1 MMHNAGTQLFP
12 RISFFTPWIEQSFR
26 VSCSALSH
34 DLTSQR
40 CHTRASFTLIIELFT
55 FPTTGLEL
63 IQAPFAERSMPTP
76 LEKIRNIG
84 IVAHVDSGKTTVSER
99 VLYYT
104 GVSHKIGEVHD
115 GTAVTDWMPQERER
129 GITITAAAITC
140 EWLDHQINVIDT
152 PGHVDFTTEVE
163 RSLRVLDGAVVV
175 FCGVG
180 GVEPQSETVWRQA
193 DKYRVPRIV
202 FINKLDRVGADFKGV
217 VQQISTRLGAK
228 PLVLQLPIGNED
240 SFRGAVDLLTQEAIV
255 WEEDTLGAKFHSEA
269 IPHDMLDEVTRYRE
283 QLVETVADA
292 DDALLEKYLS
302 GEPLSQEEIAGAI
315 RKKTQAMELFP
326 VVCGSA
332 LRNKGVQPL
341 LDTIVAYLPP
351 PTKPIHGMVP
361 DGEECSW
368 KVGDSIRAA
377 LAFKT
382 MHDPYSGQLTFLRL
396 YSGGLKTGDMV
407 FNPRTRQTERVGRLC
422 RMHANKKED
431 IDTAFAGDIVAAVGL
446 KNFTTGDTITDRD
459 HPVILES
466 ITFKEPV
473 ISLAIEPKTKTDSEK
488 LGLALQ
494 RLSSEDPTLVLNTNQ
509 ETGQTIISG
518 MGELHL
524 EIIIDR
530 LVREFK
536 VSVSTGA
543 PQVAYRET
551 ITKPADAE
559 GKYIRQSG
567 GRGQYGHVYL
577 KIEPND
583 NQGLVFINGIK
594 GGSIPREYVP
604 AVEKGVR
611 DAAISGVIY
620 GYQLLNTTV
629 TLYDGTYHEVD
640 SSEMS
645 FQLAG
650 SIGFKEAV
658 RKAKPVLL
666 EPIMKVEVVMPEDYL
681 GTTMG
686 DLQSRRGR
694 VAELGERGGGLRTV
708 TAHVPLA
715 TMFGYATAVR
725 SLTQGRATYTMEF
738 DHYDRVPEHMVD
750 EALGRKKEA
759 AS

>member
-1 MMHNAGTQLFP
+1 MS
-12 RISFFTPWIEQSFR
+12 I
-26 VSCSALSH
+26 
-34 DLTSQR
+34 
-40 CHTRASFTLIIELFT
+40 
-55 FPTTGLEL
+55 
-63 IQAPFAERSMPTP
+63 P

-104 GVSHKIGEVHD
+104 GVSHKIGEVHE

-140 EWLDHQINVIDT
+140 DWLDHQINIIDT

-202 FINKLDRVGADFKGV
+202 FINKLDRIGADFHGV
-217 VQQISTRLGAK
+217 VKQISTRLGAK
-228 PLVLQLPIGNED
+228 PLLLQLPIGQED
-240 SFRGAVDLLTQEAIV
+240 NFRGVVDLLKQEALI
-255 WEEDTLGAKFHSEA
+255 WEEDTLGAKFHSEE
-269 IPHDMLDEVTRYRE
+269 IPADMVDEVAQYRE
-283 QLVETVADA
+283 QLIETVADA
-292 DDALLEKYLS
+292 EDALLEKYLS
-302 GEPLSQEEIAGAI
+302 GEQLSQAEIAAAI
-315 RKKTQAMELFP
+315 RKKTQEMALFP
-326 VVCGSA
+326 VVCGTA

-351 PTKPIHGMVP
+351 PVKPIHGMIP
-361 DGEECSW
+361 DGEEQTW
-368 KVGDSIRAA
+368 QVNDAIRAA

-382 MHDPYSGQLTFLRL
+382 MHDPYSGQLTFLRI
-396 YSGGLKTGDMV
+396 YSGSLKTGDMV

-431 IDTAFAGDIVAAVGL
+431 LDFATAGDIVAAVGL

-459 HPVILES
+459 RPVVLES

-494 RLSSEDPTLVLNTNQ
+494 RLSSEDPTLVVNTNQ
-509 ETGQTIISG
+509 ETGQTLISG

-536 VSVSTGA
+536 VAVSTGA

-551 ITKPADAE
+551 ITRPAEAE

-577 KIEPND
+577 KIEPNE
-583 NQGLVFINGIK
+583 NQGLVFVNGIK
-594 GGSIPREYVP
+594 GGAIPREYVP

-611 DAAISGVIY
+611 EAAITGVTY
-620 GYQLLNTTV
+620 GFQLLNTTV

-645 FQLAG
+645 FHLAG

-666 EPIMKVEVVMPEDYL
+666 EPIMKVEVVMPEEYM
-681 GTTMG
+681 GQVMG

-694 VAELGERGGGLRTV
+694 VTELGERGGGLRTI

-715 TMFGYATAVR
+715 AMFGYATAVR

-738 DHYDRVPEHMVD
+738 DHYARVPEHMVD
-750 EALGRKKEA
+750 EALGRKKEESA
-759 AS
+759 

>member
-1 MMHNAGTQLFP
+1 MSIA
-12 RISFFTPWIEQSFR
+12 R
-26 VSCSALSH
+26 
-34 DLTSQR
+34 
-40 CHTRASFTLIIELFT
+40 
-55 FPTTGLEL
+55 
-63 IQAPFAERSMPTP
+63 ER
-76 LEKIRNIG
+76 IRNIG

-104 GVSHKIGEVHD
+104 GMSHKIGEVHD

-140 EWLDHQINVIDT
+140 AWKGYQINIIDT

-193 DKYRVPRIV
+193 DKYRVPRVV
-202 FINKLDRVGADFKGV
+202 FINKMDRVGADFHRV
-217 VQQISTRLGAK
+217 VGQIAHRLGAK
-228 PLVLQLPIGNED
+228 PLVTQLPLGAED
-240 SFRGAVDLLTQEAIV
+240 DFRGVIDLVRQKAVV
-255 WEEDTLGAKFHSEA
+255 WEEDTLGARFHEEDIPADLADEA
-269 IPHDMLDEVTRYRE
+269 AKYRE
-283 QLVETVADA
+283 QLIETVADA
-292 DDALLEKYLS
+292 DDALLEKYLG
-302 GEPLSQEEIAGAI
+302 GEPLTEEEILTAI
-315 RKKTQAMELFP
+315 RKKTQDIALFP
-326 VVCGSA
+326 VLCGTA

-341 LDTIVAYLPP
+341 LDSITEYLPP
-351 PTKPIHGMVP
+351 PTKPVTGMVP
-361 DGEECSW
+361 DGEPQTW
-368 KVGDSIRAA
+368 QVTDSIRAA

-382 MHDPYSGQLTFLRL
+382 MHDPYSGQLTFVRL
-396 YSGGLKTGDMV
+396 YSGDLKTGDMV
-407 FNPRTRQTERVGRLC
+407 FNPRTRQTERVGRLA
-422 RMHANKKED
+422 RMRANKKED
-431 IDTAFAGDIVAAVGL
+431 IDSASAGDIIAVIGL

-459 HPVILES
+459 KPVVLEA
-466 ITFKEPV
+466 ITFKQPV

-494 RLSSEDPTLVLNTNQ
+494 RLSSEDPTLVVNTNE
-509 ETGQTIISG
+509 ETGQTLISG

-524 EIIIDR
+524 EIIVDR

-536 VSVSTGA
+536 VAVSTGA

-551 ITKPADAE
+551 ITRPAEAE

-577 KIEPND
+577 KIEPNQ
-583 NQGLVFINGIK
+583 NKGIEFVNAIK
-594 GGSIPREYVP
+594 GGAIPREYITP
-604 AVEKGVR
+604 VEKGIR
-611 DAAISGVIY
+611 EAALSGVAY
-620 GYQLLNTTV
+620 GYPVLNATV

-645 FQLAG
+645 FLLAG

-666 EPIMKVEVVMPEDYL
+666 EPIMKVEVVVPEEYM

-686 DLQSRRGR
+686 DLQSRRGK
-694 VAELGERGGGLRTV
+694 VTELGERGTGIRTI
-708 TAHVPLA
+708 TAHVPLS
-715 TMFGYATAVR
+715 TMFGYATVIR
-725 SLTQGRATYTMEF
+725 SLTQGRANYTMEF
-738 DHYDRVPEHMVD
+738 DHYAPVPAHMID
-750 EALGRKKEA
+750 EALGRKA

>member
-1 MMHNAGTQLFP
+1 MS
-12 RISFFTPWIEQSFR
+12 I
-26 VSCSALSH
+26 
-34 DLTSQR
+34 
-40 CHTRASFTLIIELFT
+40 
-55 FPTTGLEL
+55 
-63 IQAPFAERSMPTP
+63 P

-99 VLYYT
+99 ILYYT
-104 GVSHKIGEVHD
+104 GVSHKIGEVHE

-140 EWLDHQINVIDT
+140 EWLGQQINIIDT

-193 DKYRVPRIV
+193 DKYHVPRIV
-202 FINKLDRVGADFKGV
+202 FINKLDRIGADFHGV
-217 VQQISTRLGAK
+217 VQQITTRLGAK
-228 PLVLQLPIGNED
+228 PLILQLPVGQED
-240 SFRGAVDLLTQEAIV
+240 TFRGVVDLIKQEAVI
-255 WEEDTLGAKFHSEA
+255 WEEDTLGAKFHREA
-269 IPHDMLDEVTRYRE
+269 IPADMQEEVAHYRE
-283 QLVETVADA
+283 QLIEMVADA
-292 DDALLEKYLS
+292 EDALLEKYLS
-302 GEPLSQEEIAGAI
+302 GETLSQEELIGAV
-315 RKKTQAMELFP
+315 RKKTQEMGLFP
-326 VVCGSA
+326 VLCGTA

-341 LDTIVAYLPP
+341 LDAIVTYLPP
-351 PTKPIHGMVP
+351 PTKPIHGLTP
-361 DGEECSW
+361 DGEERTWRVNDAIC
-368 KVGDSIRAA
+368 AA

-396 YSGGLKTGDMV
+396 YSGSLKTGDMV

-422 RMHANKKED
+422 RMLANKKED
-431 IDTAFAGDIVAAVGL
+431 IDAATAGDIIAAVGL
-446 KNFTTGDTITDRD
+446 RNFTTGDTITDRD
-459 HPVILES
+459 RPVVLETIS
-466 ITFKEPV
+466 FKEPV

-494 RLSSEDPTLVLNTNQ
+494 RLSSEDPTLMVQTNQ
-509 ETGQTIISG
+509 ETGQTLISG

-536 VSVSTGA
+536 VAVSTGA

-551 ITKPADAE
+551 ITRPAEAE

-577 KIEPND
+577 KIEPNE
-583 NQGLVFINGIK
+583 NEGLVFVNGIK
-594 GGSIPREYVP
+594 GGAVPKEYIP

-611 DAAISGVIY
+611 EAALSGVTY

-629 TLYDGTYHEVD
+629 TLYDGTFHEVD

-658 RKAKPVLL
+658 KKAKPVLL
-666 EPIMKVEVVMPEDYL
+666 EPIMKVEVVIPEDYM
-681 GTTMG
+681 GAVMG

-694 VAELGERGGGLRTV
+694 VTELGERGGGLRTIS
-708 TAHVPLA
+708 ANVPLA

-738 DHYDRVPEHMVD
+738 DHYARVPEHMID
-750 EALGRKKEA
+750 EALGRKQDEA
-759 AS
+759 V

>member
-1 MMHNAGTQLFP
+1 M
-12 RISFFTPWIEQSFR
+12 S
-26 VSCSALSH
+26 
-34 DLTSQR
+34 
-40 CHTRASFTLIIELFT
+40 
-55 FPTTGLEL
+55 
-63 IQAPFAERSMPTP
+63 TP
-76 LEKIRNIG
+76 LERIRNIG

-104 GVSHKIGEVHD
+104 GMSHKIGEVHD

-140 EWLDHQINVIDT
+140 DWKDHQINIIDT

-202 FINKLDRVGADFKGV
+202 FINKLDRVGADFHNV
-217 VQQISTRLGAK
+217 VKQIEHRLGGK
-228 PLVLQLPIGNED
+228 PLVTQLPLGAEEN
-240 SFRGAVDLLTQEAIV
+240 FRGVIDLIRQKALV
-255 WEEDTLGAKFHSEA
+255 WEEETLGARFHEEE
-269 IPHDMLDEVTRYRE
+269 IPADMVDDVKHYRE
-283 QLVETVADA
+283 QMIEAVADA
-292 DDALLEKYLS
+292 DDALLEKYLG
-302 GEPLSQEEIAGAI
+302 GEPLTEEEIEGAI
-315 RKKTQAMELFP
+315 RKKTHEIALFP
-326 VVCGSA
+326 VVCGTA

-351 PTKPIHGMVP
+351 PVKPITGTIP
-361 DGEECSW
+361 DGDTKTW
-368 KVGDSIRAA
+368 QVGDPIRAA

-382 MHDPYSGQLTFLRL
+382 MHDPYSGQLTFVRL
-396 YSGGLKTGDMV
+396 YSGSLKTGDTV
-407 FNPRTRQTERVGRLC
+407 FNPRTRQTERVGRLA

-431 IDTAFAGDIVAAVGL
+431 VESASAGDIIAVVGL
-446 KNFTTGDTITDRD
+446 RNFTTGDTITDRD
-459 HPVILES
+459 KPVILEA
-466 ITFKEPV
+466 ITFKQPV
-473 ISLAIEPKTKTDSEK
+473 ISLAIEPKTKTDSERM
-488 LGLALQ
+488 GLALQ
-494 RLSSEDPTLVLNTNQ
+494 RLSSEDPTLVVNTNE
-509 ETGQTIISG
+509 ETGQTLISG

-536 VSVSTGA
+536 VAVSTGA

-551 ITKPADAE
+551 ITRPAEAE

-583 NQGLVFINGIK
+583 NKGIVFENAIK
-594 GGSIPREYVP
+594 GGAIPREYVP
-604 AVEKGVR
+604 AIEKGIR
-611 DAAISGVIY
+611 EAAQTGVAY
-620 GYQLLNTTV
+620 GFPVLNTTV

-645 FQLAG
+645 FHLAG
-650 SIGFKEAV
+650 SIGFKEAI

-666 EPIMKVEVVMPEDYL
+666 EPMMKVEVVVPEEYM
-681 GTTMG
+681 GTVMG
-686 DLQSRRGR
+686 DLQSRRGK
-694 VAELGERGGGLRTV
+694 VTELGERGIGIRTI
-708 TAHVPLA
+708 TAHVPLS
-715 TMFGYATAVR
+715 TMFGYATVIR

-738 DHYDRVPEHMVD
+738 DHYSPMPAHMVD
-750 EALGRKKEA
+750 EALGKNAESA
-759 AS
+759 

>member
-1 MMHNAGTQLFP
+1 M
-12 RISFFTPWIEQSFR
+12 S
-26 VSCSALSH
+26 
-34 DLTSQR
+34 
-40 CHTRASFTLIIELFT
+40 
-55 FPTTGLEL
+55 
-63 IQAPFAERSMPTP
+63 TP
-76 LEKIRNIG
+76 LERIRNIG
-84 IVAHVDSGKTTVSER
+84 IIAHVDSGKTTVSER
-99 VLYYT
+99 ILYYT
-104 GVSHKIGEVHD
+104 GMSHKIGEVHD

-140 EWLDHQINVIDT
+140 LWNNYQINIIDT

-202 FINKLDRVGADFKGV
+202 FINKLDRVGADFHNV
-217 VQQISTRLGAK
+217 VKQITHRLGAK
-228 PLVLQLPIGNED
+228 PLLTQLPLGQED
-240 SFRGAVDLLTQEAIV
+240 GFQGVIDLLRQKALV
-255 WEEDTLGAKFHSEA
+255 WEEDTLGARFHEEEIPADMADEA
-269 IPHDMLDEVTRYRE
+269 AHYRE
-283 QLVETVADA
+283 QLIETVADA
-292 DDALLEKYLS
+292 DDALLEKYLG
-302 GEPLSQEEIAGAI
+302 GEPLSEEEILTAI
-315 RKKTQAMELFP
+315 RKKTQEIALFP
-326 VVCGSA
+326 VVCGTA

-341 LDTIVAYLPP
+341 LDAITDYLPP
-351 PTKPIHGMVP
+351 PVKPITGTIP
-361 DGEECSW
+361 DGDTKTWQVS
-368 KVGDSIRAA
+368 DPIRAA

-382 MHDPYSGQLTFLRL
+382 MHDPYSGQLTFIRV

-407 FNPRTRQTERVGRLC
+407 FNPRTRQTERVGRLV

-431 IDTAFAGDIVAAVGL
+431 IDTAIAGDIVAAVGL

-459 HPVILES
+459 KPVLLEP
-466 ITFKEPV
+466 ITFKQPV

-494 RLSSEDPTLVLNTNQ
+494 RLSSEDPTLVINTNE
-509 ETGQTIISG
+509 ETGQTLISG

-536 VSVSTGA
+536 VAVSTGA

-551 ITKPADAE
+551 ITRPAEAE

-577 KIEPND
+577 KIEPNENEGIIFTND
-583 NQGLVFINGIK
+583 IK
-594 GGSIPREYVP
+594 GGAIPREYISS
-604 AVEKGVR
+604 VEKGIR
-611 DAAISGVIY
+611 DAALGGVVFGYPVLDVSIS
-620 GYQLLNTTV
+620 
-629 TLYDGTYHEVD
+629 LYDGTYHEVD

-645 FQLAG
+645 FMLAG
-650 SIGFKEAV
+650 SIGFKEAI

-666 EPIMKVEVVMPEDYL
+666 EPIMKVEVVVHEEYL
-681 GTTMG
+681 GTIMG
-686 DLQSRRGR
+686 DLQSRRGK
-694 VAELGERGGGLRTV
+694 VTELGERGVGIRTI

-715 TMFGYATAVR
+715 TMFGYATATR

-738 DHYDRVPEHMVD
+738 DHYARVPDHMVD
-750 EALGRKKEA
+750 EALGRKESA
-759 AS
+759 

>member
-1 MMHNAGTQLFP
+1 MS
-12 RISFFTPWIEQSFR
+12 I
-26 VSCSALSH
+26 
-34 DLTSQR
+34 
-40 CHTRASFTLIIELFT
+40 
-55 FPTTGLEL
+55 
-63 IQAPFAERSMPTP
+63 P

-104 GVSHKIGEVHD
+104 GVSHKIGEVHE

-140 EWLDHQINVIDT
+140 EWLNHQINIIDT

-193 DKYRVPRIV
+193 DKYRVPRVV
-202 FINKLDRVGADFKGV
+202 FINKLDRVGADFHGV
-217 VQQISTRLGAK
+217 VKQITTRLGAK
-228 PLVLQLPIGNED
+228 PLVLQLPLGREEN
-240 SFRGAVDLLTQEAIV
+240 FRGIIDLLKQEALV
-255 WEEDTLGAKFHSEA
+255 WEEDTLGAKFHKEEVPA
-269 IPHDMLDEVTRYRE
+269 DMRDEVAHYRE
-283 QLVETVADA
+283 QLIETVADA
-292 DDALLEKYLS
+292 DDALLEKYLA
-302 GEPLSQEEIAGAI
+302 GEPLSEEEIGDAI
-315 RKKTQAMELFP
+315 RKKTQEMALFP

-341 LDTIVAYLPP
+341 LDTIVSYLPP
-351 PTKPIHGMVP
+351 PIKPIYGMNP
-361 DGEECSW
+361 DGEERSW
-368 KVGDSIRAA
+368 QVNDAIRAA

-382 MHDPYSGQLTFLRL
+382 MHDPYSGQLTFVRI

-431 IDTAFAGDIVAAVGL
+431 IESATAGDIVAAVGL
-446 KNFTTGDTITDRD
+446 RNFTTGDTITDRD
-459 HPVILES
+459 RPVILES

-494 RLSSEDPTLVLNTNQ
+494 RLASEDPTLVINTNP
-509 ETGQTIISG
+509 ETGQTLISG

-536 VSVSTGA
+536 VSVNTGA

-551 ITKPADAE
+551 ITRPAEAE

-577 KIEPND
+577 KIEPNE
-583 NQGLVFINGIK
+583 NKGLIFMNEIK
-594 GGSIPREYVP
+594 GGAIPKEYIP

-611 DAAISGVIY
+611 EAAQSGVVY
-620 GYQLLNTTV
+620 GYQLLNSTV

-640 SSEMS
+640 SSEMA

-650 SIGFKEAV
+650 SMGFKEAV

-666 EPIMKVEVVMPEDYL
+666 EPIMKVEVVMPEEYM
-681 GTTMG
+681 GTVMG
-686 DLQSRRGR
+686 DLQSRRGK
-694 VAELGERGGGLRTV
+694 VTELGERGSGLRTI

-738 DHYDRVPEHMVD
+738 DHYARVPEHMVE
-750 EALGRKKEA
+750 EALGRKKEETL
-759 AS
+759 

>member
-1 MMHNAGTQLFP
+1 M
-12 RISFFTPWIEQSFR
+12 S
-26 VSCSALSH
+26 
-34 DLTSQR
+34 
-40 CHTRASFTLIIELFT
+40 
-55 FPTTGLEL
+55 
-63 IQAPFAERSMPTP
+63 TP

-104 GVSHKIGEVHD
+104 GVSHKIGEVHE

-140 EWLDHQINVIDT
+140 EWLGHQINIIDT

-193 DKYRVPRIV
+193 DKYLVPRIV
-202 FINKLDRVGADFKGV
+202 FINKLDRIGADFHGV
-217 VQQISTRLGAK
+217 VKQITTRLGAK
-228 PLVLQLPIGNED
+228 PLLLQLPIGRED
-240 SFRGAVDLLTQEAIV
+240 NFRGVVDLLKQEALI
-255 WEEDTLGAKFHSEA
+255 WEEDTLGAKFHSES
-269 IPHDMLDEVTRYRE
+269 IPADMADEVAQYRE
-283 QLVETVADA
+283 QLIETVADA
-292 DDALLEKYLS
+292 DDALLEKYLA
-302 GEPLSQEEIAGAI
+302 GEALSYEEIVSAV
-315 RKKTQAMELFP
+315 RKKTQDMALFP
-326 VVCGSA
+326 VVCGTA

-341 LDTIVAYLPP
+341 LDTIVTYLPP
-351 PTKPIHGMVP
+351 PTKPIHGMIP
-361 DGEECSW
+361 DGEEQTW
-368 KVGDSIRAA
+368 QVGDAIRAA

-382 MHDPYSGQLTFLRL
+382 MHDPYSGQLTFLRI
-396 YSGGLKTGDMV
+396 YSGSLKTGDMV

-422 RMHANKKED
+422 RMLANKKED
-431 IDTAFAGDIVAAVGL
+431 IESATAGDIIAAVGL

-459 HPVILES
+459 RPVILES

-494 RLSSEDPTLVLNTNQ
+494 RLSSEDPTLVVNTNP
-509 ETGQTIISG
+509 ETGQTLISG

-536 VSVSTGA
+536 VSVNTGA

-551 ITKPADAE
+551 ITRPAEAE

-594 GGSIPREYVP
+594 GGAIPREYIP
-604 AVEKGVR
+604 AVEKGVK
-611 DAAISGVIY
+611 DAALTGVIY
-620 GYQLLNTTV
+620 GFQLLNTTV

-650 SIGFKEAV
+650 SMGFKEAV

-666 EPIMKVEVVMPEDYL
+666 EPIMKVEVVMPEEYM
-681 GTTMG
+681 GTVMG
-686 DLQSRRGR
+686 DLQSRRGK
-694 VAELGERGGGLRTV
+694 VAELGERSGGLRTV

-715 TMFGYATAVR
+715 MMFGYATAVR

-738 DHYDRVPEHMVD
+738 DHYARVPEHMVD
-750 EALGRKKEA
+750 EALGRKKEEA
-759 AS
+759 V

>member
-1 MMHNAGTQLFP
+1 M
-12 RISFFTPWIEQSFR
+12 S
-26 VSCSALSH
+26 
-34 DLTSQR
+34 
-40 CHTRASFTLIIELFT
+40 
-55 FPTTGLEL
+55 
-63 IQAPFAERSMPTP
+63 TP

-104 GVSHKIGEVHD
+104 GVSHKIGEVHE

-140 EWLDHQINVIDT
+140 EWLDHQINIIDT

-202 FINKLDRVGADFKGV
+202 FINKLDRIGADFHGV
-217 VQQISTRLGAK
+217 VKQITTRLGAK
-228 PLVLQLPIGNED
+228 PLVLQLPIGRED
-240 SFRGAVDLLTQEAIV
+240 NFRGVVDLLKQEAII
-255 WEEDTLGAKFHSEA
+255 WEEDTLGAKFHREEVPA
-269 IPHDMLDEVTRYRE
+269 DMVEEVAQYRE
-283 QLVETVADA
+283 QLIETVADA
-292 DDALLEKYLS
+292 DDALLEKYLA
-302 GEPLSQEEIAGAI
+302 GEPLSQEEIASAI
-315 RKKTQAMELFP
+315 RKKTQEMALFP
-326 VVCGSA
+326 VVCGTA

-351 PTKPIHGMVP
+351 PIKPIHGMIP
-361 DGEECSW
+361 DGEEQTW
-368 KVGDSIRAA
+368 QVNDAIRAA

-382 MHDPYSGQLTFLRL
+382 MHDPYSGQLTFLRI
-396 YSGGLKTGDMV
+396 YSGSLKTGDMV

-431 IDTAFAGDIVAAVGL
+431 IDSATAGDIVAAVGL

-459 HPVILES
+459 RPVVLES

-494 RLSSEDPTLVLNTNQ
+494 RLSSEDPTLVVNTNA
-509 ETGQTIISG
+509 ETGQTLISG

-536 VSVSTGA
+536 VAVSTGA

-551 ITKPADAE
+551 ITRPAEAE

-577 KIEPND
+577 KIEPNE
-583 NQGLVFINGIK
+583 NQGLVFVNGIK
-594 GGSIPREYVP
+594 GGAIPREYVP

-611 DAAISGVIY
+611 EAAQSGVTY
-620 GYQLLNTTV
+620 GFQLLNTTV

-645 FQLAG
+645 FHMAG

-666 EPIMKVEVVMPEDYL
+666 EPIMKVEVVMPEEYM
-681 GTTMG
+681 GQVMG

-694 VAELGERGGGLRTV
+694 VAELGERGGGLRTI

-738 DHYDRVPEHMVD
+738 DHYARVPEHMVD
-750 EALGRKKEA
+750 EALGRKKEDA
-759 AS
+759 L

>member
-1 MMHNAGTQLFP
+1 MS
-12 RISFFTPWIEQSFR
+12 I
-26 VSCSALSH
+26 
-34 DLTSQR
+34 
-40 CHTRASFTLIIELFT
+40 
-55 FPTTGLEL
+55 
-63 IQAPFAERSMPTP
+63 P

-104 GVSHKIGEVHD
+104 GVSHKIGEVHE

-140 EWLDHQINVIDT
+140 DWLDHQINIIDT

-202 FINKLDRVGADFKGV
+202 FINKLDRIGADFHGV
-217 VQQISTRLGAK
+217 VKQISTRLGAK
-228 PLVLQLPIGNED
+228 PLVLQLPIGQED
-240 SFRGAVDLLTQEAIV
+240 NFRGVVDLLKQEALI
-255 WEEDTLGAKFHSEA
+255 WEEDTLGAKFHRED
-269 IPHDMLDEVTRYRE
+269 IPADMADEVAQYRE
-283 QLVETVADA
+283 QLIETVADA

-302 GEPLSQEEIAGAI
+302 GEQLSEAEIASAI
-315 RKKTQAMELFP
+315 RKKTQDMALFP
-326 VVCGSA
+326 VVCGTA

-351 PTKPIHGMVP
+351 PVKPIYGMTP
-361 DGEECSW
+361 DGEEQTW
-368 KVGDSIRAA
+368 QVNDAIRAA

-382 MHDPYSGQLTFLRL
+382 MHDPYSGQLTFLRI
-396 YSGGLKTGDMV
+396 YSGSLKTGDMV

-431 IDTAFAGDIVAAVGL
+431 IDSATAGDIVAAVGL

-459 HPVILES
+459 RPVVLES

-494 RLSSEDPTLVLNTNQ
+494 RLSSEDPTLVINTNA
-509 ETGQTIISG
+509 ETGQTLISG

-536 VSVSTGA
+536 VAVSTGA

-551 ITKPADAE
+551 ITRPAEAE

-577 KIEPND
+577 KIEPNE

-594 GGSIPREYVP
+594 GGAIPREYVP

-611 DAAISGVIY
+611 EAAQTGVTY
-620 GYQLLNTTV
+620 GFQLLNTTV

-645 FQLAG
+645 FHLAG

-666 EPIMKVEVVMPEDYL
+666 EPIMKVEVVMPEDYM
-681 GTTMG
+681 GQVMG

-694 VAELGERGGGLRTV
+694 VTELGERGGGLRTI

-738 DHYDRVPEHMVD
+738 DHYARVPEHMVD
-750 EALGRKKEA
+750 EALGRKKEESA
-759 AS
+759 

>member
-1 MMHNAGTQLFP
+1 M
-12 RISFFTPWIEQSFR
+12 S
-26 VSCSALSH
+26 
-34 DLTSQR
+34 
-40 CHTRASFTLIIELFT
+40 
-55 FPTTGLEL
+55 
-63 IQAPFAERSMPTP
+63 TP
-76 LEKIRNIG
+76 LERIRNIG

-104 GVSHKIGEVHD
+104 GMSHKIGEVHD

-140 EWLDHQINVIDT
+140 EWKNHQINIIDT

-202 FINKLDRVGADFKGV
+202 FINKLDRVGADFHNV
-217 VQQISTRLGAK
+217 VKQIEHRLGGK
-228 PLVLQLPIGNED
+228 PLVTQLPLGAEEN
-240 SFRGAVDLLTQEAIV
+240 FRGVIDLIRQKALV
-255 WEEDTLGAKFHSEA
+255 WEDETLGARFHEEE
-269 IPHDMLDEVTRYRE
+269 IPADLVGDVKHYRE
-283 QLVETVADA
+283 KMIEAVADA
-292 DDALLEKYLS
+292 DDTLLEKYLG
-302 GEPLSQEEIAGAI
+302 GEPLTEEEIASAI
-315 RKKTQAMELFP
+315 RKKTHDMALFP
-326 VVCGSA
+326 VVCGTA

-351 PTKPIHGMVP
+351 PVKPITGSIP
-361 DGEECSW
+361 DGEVKTW
-368 KVGDSIRAA
+368 QVGDPIRAS

-382 MHDPYSGQLTFLRL
+382 MHDPYSGQLTFVRL
-396 YSGGLKTGDMV
+396 YSGSLKTGDTV
-407 FNPRTRQTERVGRLC
+407 FNPRTRQTERVGRLA

-431 IDTAFAGDIVAAVGL
+431 VESASAGDIIAVVGL
-446 KNFTTGDTITDRD
+446 RNFTTGDTITDRD
-459 HPVILES
+459 KPVILEA
-466 ITFKEPV
+466 ITFKQPV

-488 LGLALQ
+488 MGLALQ
-494 RLSSEDPTLVLNTNQ
+494 RLSSEDPTLVVNTNE
-509 ETGQTIISG
+509 ETGQTLISG

-524 EIIIDR
+524 EIIVDR

-536 VSVSTGA
+536 VTVSTGA

-551 ITKPADAE
+551 ITRPAEAE

-577 KIEPND
+577 KVEPND
-583 NQGLVFINGIK
+583 NKGIVFENAIK
-594 GGSIPREYVP
+594 GGAIPREYIAP
-604 AVEKGVR
+604 VEKGIR
-611 DAAISGVIY
+611 EAAQTGVAY
-620 GYQLLNTTV
+620 GYPVLNTTV

-645 FQLAG
+645 FHLAG

-666 EPIMKVEVVMPEDYL
+666 EPMMKVEVVVPEEYM
-681 GTTMG
+681 GTVMG
-686 DLQSRRGR
+686 DLQSRRGK
-694 VAELGERGGGLRTV
+694 VTELGERGTGIRTI
-708 TAHVPLA
+708 TAHVPLS
-715 TMFGYATAVR
+715 TMFGYATVTR

-738 DHYDRVPEHMVD
+738 DHYSPMPAHMVE
-750 EALGRKKEA
+750 EALGKKAESA
-759 AS
+759 